1 MANVT
6 HKQTRTTPT
15 HLNKRL
21 VCAVSG
27 CGAAAGWSNACKA
40 DSFVWHCSASLFLKF
55 LCYVNGIVPWV
66 LFFALAVLPTAS
78 GLPPCL
84 KHSPY
89 LRDFAV
95 QLLVMQIPALLC
107 LAHNPLEIFETVR
120 ADKKVGGNRMI

>member
-1 MANVT
+1 M
-6 HKQTRTTPT
+6 
-15 HLNKRL
+15 
-21 VCAVSG
+21 
-27 CGAAAGWSNACKA
+27 
-40 DSFVWHCSASLFLKF
+40 
-55 LCYVNGIVPWV
+55 
-66 LFFALAVLPTAS
+66 LPTAS

-120 ADKKVGGNRMI
+120 ADKKVGGKKDDYNLRMGTSKRNESGNNCSSGNCLYSEHEHVTYLEYVVCSVVSGCAAKR

>member
-1 MANVT
+1 M
-6 HKQTRTTPT
+6 
-15 HLNKRL
+15 
-21 VCAVSG
+21 
-27 CGAAAGWSNACKA
+27 
-40 DSFVWHCSASLFLKF
+40 
-55 LCYVNGIVPWV
+55 
-66 LFFALAVLPTAS
+66 LPTAS

-120 ADKKVGGNRMI
+120 ADKKVGGKRMIIISEWARLKRNESGNNCSSGNCLYSEHEHVTYLEYVVCSVVSGCAAKR

>member
-1 MANVT
+1 M
-6 HKQTRTTPT
+6 
-15 HLNKRL
+15 
-21 VCAVSG
+21 
-27 CGAAAGWSNACKA
+27 
-40 DSFVWHCSASLFLKF
+40 
-55 LCYVNGIVPWV
+55 
-66 LFFALAVLPTAS
+66 LPTAS

-120 ADKKVGGNRMI
+120 ADKKAKDDYNLRMGASKRNESGNNCSSRNSLYSEHEYATYLEYVVCSVVSGCAAKR